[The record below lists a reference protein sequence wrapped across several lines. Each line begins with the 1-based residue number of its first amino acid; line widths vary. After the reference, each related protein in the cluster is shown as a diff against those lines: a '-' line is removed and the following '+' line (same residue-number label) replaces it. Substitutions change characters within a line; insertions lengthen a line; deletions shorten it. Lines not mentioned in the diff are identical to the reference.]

1 MVQVNLTGPNYQ
13 EAVETQDES
22 LIRDKHQE
30 YQSALNSISTL
41 NTLVKGGGEILD
53 KLSSDH
59 FNKAL
64 QGEAGEF
71 LQEAAVFEQGQS
83 ASELGELDPAGEP
96 MPPNMDEAKKK
107 FDEKFEDLVKAAPW
121 AYRGALRGKKAE
133 LRGKYLGAVEDIAID
148 ERDVA
153 LSQMRSDTGTTED
166 TARLVSWKRG
176 IRNINLRYNAV
187 QEASLEYGTALIN
200 EEVNPYVA
208 HGRLDEFIG
217 KVNLVANGGTDDV
230 GVHDLTAA
238 TEKDLRAYA
247 FARAEGQALSPNGPG
262 THAVG
267 VLLRKADDA
276 EKSIRAVNAFI
287 PRLDPT
293 DTKAIRFINV
303 AKSAERIHNTSAG
316 GLVTSGDI
324 STVLNSLTEH
334 VDMVIRSGDQR
345 SLDLLLS
352 TVFRDSTNINV
363 NESFGSTLVD
373 LQLGYEREVALL
385 PEGDTRTAIQ
395 SMLNSI
401 KSLRGRIIVP
411 ATSGKGGGAASTRTV
426 PSEDQIVAAGGIK
439 DYLNGKEL
447 PSVTEYSHLW
457 SSLTKETTFNQRMF
471 LRAVYSHLT
480 SMKGGDTQENF
491 MNLLANIN
499 DALGA
504 PDSIMMFE
512 NGNLRVL
519 TPLENGAYRDYFST
533 LQFELL
539 EGTDGRPDSLVL
551 LRGPVIKEEKRAA
564 GTIGAS
570 PAGAGTDTNG
580 QPKPDMV
587 QVSAPVEQVIAK
599 AVEAMGTVPN
609 PERASA
615 VAEINRDLVALAVE
629 LIKEEREASAGVEP
643 ARTGET
649 VITTLIL
656 ARLLGKVGG
665 DGRALRLLETMVS
678 QDRGGLVKSGLSM
691 LEKMTRNPNPAAIKE
706 FLTNTPLGKKVAAN
720 LGEAALETLDFQG
733 GAEKVRKAIKKE
745 MWKSIRGGLKWGRPI
760 TTGPFKVLWSM
771 AKGTYGHV
779 LDPVGR
785 GVGSRIA
792 KSAVGKWV
800 GSEFMKHLRN
810 PMTIVKGMWR
820 LVSLPWLAAEQVTL
834 QAAYSAERGVHSLGE
849 RAGEQREIIDK
860 RGVDTSG
867 RSDLD
872 VLASIMHEAGATA
885 TGTFGFS
892 TDRLITDSG
901 PYAPQGFDEQMAY
914 YAYGIANFV
923 TTGETNPRAAALD
936 RAGATSH
943 LVKSGSYTEV
953 SDRLFEELYPISP
966 KHKTNA
972 YRTRAEGFN
981 TDVEEMQ
988 GLAANLGMLLPY
1000 HPGEPDHTDPP
1011 ESYPEPSGT
1020 RLLGTNKRWNEDNTY
1035 ITFDRADD
1043 SESFG
1048 SRLLLHLNENPG
1060 DHEAATLAKEHFS
1073 TGGHTHH
1080 NVLTLVDM
1088 LPQGRLSVSELF
1100 SAENLTAAGI
1110 AALDAHLGSL
1120 SLEASQPLIDSVLP
1134 LGGIV
1139 GGEQID
1145 DRPRPGWADIK
1156 VMLDSLVAGQEWEKL
1171 GDLLEPIVSNPES
1184 HTYFKSLLP
1193 PMPENSAMIRIEGLS
1208 LNANQEL
1215 SWKMVPHEQT
1225 YHFLVW
1231 RTLKERMLETAGV
1244 DPVPLDDVERAAAM
1258 SSDWIE
1264 YQENALTDEHM
1275 RGWLDPGEWDEMAQ
1289 DVATTIEARY
1299 GANFDNLNSAD
1310 GRSPGQVV
1318 RDSTDRLKVSARLN
1332 AKQDELASSW
1342 ERLSGEAGHYGDWVT
1357 NALKGSHENA
1367 TLHPSQRGR
1376 ASKLEVKRTIERLD
1390 DIILG
1395 MEAAA
1400 KMTEADRAGTPGL
1413 KDVSFKWHETPLD
1426 YTGHG
1431 GFTIREAF
1439 VTQDTQR
1446 AAQGQG
1452 HLRFS
1457 AMVKNEDGSATRKFI
1472 SIIKLKRGVEILRR
1486 HQRLTYLIEDL
1497 DSLNA
1502 EAGAK

>member
-83 ASELGELDPAGEP
+83 ASELGELDPTGEP

-121 AYRGALRGKKAE
+121 AYRGALRGKKGE
-133 LRGKYLGAVEDIAID
+133 LRGKYLDAVEDIAID

-176 IRNINLRYNAV
+176 IRDIRLRYNAV

-200 EEVNPYVA
+200 EEVDPYVA

-217 KVNLVANGGTDDV
+217 KANLVANGGTDDV

-303 AKSAERIHNTSAG
+303 AKSAERIHNTSVG

-324 STVLNSLTEH
+324 STVLNSLTDH

-426 PSEDQIVAAGGIK
+426 PSEDQIVQAGGIK
-439 DYLNGKEL
+439 EYLNGKEL
-447 PSVTEYSHLW
+447 PSVTEYPHLW
-457 SSLTKETTFNQRMF
+457 SSLTEKTTSNQRRF
-471 LRAVYSHLT
+471 LGAVYSHLT

-491 MNLLANIN
+491 MDLMANIN

-504 PDSIMMFE
+504 PNSIMMFE

-533 LQFELL
+533 LQFELI

-564 GTIGAS
+564 GTIGAN

-580 QPKPDMV
+580 QPKPDMA
-587 QVSAPVEQVIAK
+587 QVGAPVEQVIEK

-615 VAEINRDLVALAVE
+615 VDNINRGLIDLAVE
-629 LIKEEREASAGVEP
+629 AMEEDRRASEGVEP
-643 ARTGET
+643 VPVGTT
-649 VITTLIL
+649 VLATLTL
-656 ARLLGKVGG
+656 GRLLGKAGG

-678 QDRGGLVKSGLSM
+678 QDRGGLVKSGLSI
-691 LEKMTRNPNPAAIKE
+691 LEKMTRNPDPAAIKE

-771 AKGTYGHV
+771 AKGTYGNV

-785 GVGSRIA
+785 GVGSKIA

-834 QAAYSAERGVHSLGE
+834 QAAYSAERGVHSFDE
-849 RAGEQREIIDK
+849 REEEQREIIDK
-860 RGVDTSG
+860 RGVDPSG

-872 VLASIMHEAGATA
+872 VLASIMYEAGATA
-885 TGTFGFS
+885 PGTFGLS

-901 PYAPQGFDEQMAY
+901 PYAPQGFDEYMAS

-923 TTGETNPRAAALD
+923 TTGEYNPRAAALG
-936 RAGATSH
+936 RAGATSAV
-943 LVKSGSYTEV
+943 VKSGSYTEV
-953 SDRLFEELYPISP
+953 SDRLFEELYPI
-966 KHKTNA
+966 KTNA

-1000 HPGEPDHTDPP
+1000 HPGEPDHTEPP

-1035 ITFDRADD
+1035 IVFDRAGDR
-1043 SESFG
+1043 ERFG
-1048 SRLLLHLNENPG
+1048 DKLFEYVTENPG

-1073 TGGHTHH
+1073 IGGWTQQH
-1080 NVLTLVDM
+1080 VLAFVDM
-1088 LPQGRLSVSELF
+1088 LPQGGVPLHEIF
-1100 SAENLTAAGI
+1100 SDENLTDLGK
-1110 AALDAHLGSL
+1110 AALEAQLG
-1120 SLEASQPLIDSVLP
+1120 ASPDFKTV
-1134 LGGIV
+1134 
-1139 GGEQID
+1139 
-1145 DRPRPGWADIK
+1145 A
-1156 VMLDSLVAGQEWEKL
+1156 VMLESLFAEEKWDEL
-1171 GDLLEPIVSNPES
+1171 GDFLEPIVSNPKS

-1215 SWKMVPHEQT
+1215 SWKMVPNEQT

-1342 ERLSGEAGHYGDWVT
+1342 ERSSGEAGHYGDWVT

-1431 GFTIREAF
+1431 GLPIREAF